1 MRRVLL
7 TFALTV
13 LILTVAGPAQASVT
27 YTETVN
33 SGSGQAG
40 TYFLPDGETE
50 YMPPYYRWYN
60 QDWGW
65 SHDTIVSGDIVD
77 SINWATLEIKAYD
90 VDPSE
95 VDKIYADGVL
105 LGQLVVG
112 DGVWKTT
119 TFNLD
124 AAALAQLMD
133 GTVNITMNI
142 DATGT
147 SYAVTLK
154 SAKLTVDYELYVAP
168 EPEPDPDPQPA
179 PVPAPGAVLLGSIGV
194 GVVGWL
200 RRRRTL

>member
-1 MRRVLL
+1 MRTVLL
-7 TFALTV
+7 MFALTV

-27 YTETVN
+27 YTETVD
-33 SGSGQAG
+33 SDSGQAD
-40 TYFLPDGETE
+40 TYFYADDGTE
-50 YMPPYYRWYN
+50 VYRAPYYRWYN

-65 SHDTIVSGDIVD
+65 SHDTINAGDVVD
-77 SINWATLEIKAYD
+77 SINSATLEIKAWD
-90 VDPSE
+90 VDPAE
-95 VDKIYADGVL
+95 ADKIYADGVY

-124 AAALAQLMD
+124 AAAMAELMD

-142 DATGT
+142 DASGT
-147 SYAVTLK
+147 SYAVTLDY
-154 SAKLTVDYELYVAP
+154 AKLTVDYELYVAP
-168 EPEPDPDPQPA
+168 EPEPEPA

-194 GVVGWL
+194 GLVGWL

>member
-1 MRRVLL
+1 MKKLSMIL
-7 TFALTV
+7 ALAI
-13 LILTVAGPAQASVT
+13 LILITAGHAQASVT

-33 SGSGQAG
+33 SGSGQAD
-40 TYFLPDGETE
+40 TYFLPDGATE
-50 YMPPYYRWYN
+50 YMPPHYRWYN

-65 SHDTIVSGDIVD
+65 SHDTIASGDIVD
-77 SINWATLEIKAYD
+77 SINSATLEIKAYD

-95 VDKIYADGVL
+95 ADKIYADGVY

-124 AAALAQLMD
+124 AAALAVLMD
-133 GTVNITMNI
+133 GTVDITMNI
-142 DATGT
+142 DASGT

-154 SAKLTVDYELYVAP
+154 YAKLTVDYELYVEP

-194 GVVGWL
+194 GLVGWL

>member
-1 MRRVLL
+1 MKKLSMI
-7 TFALTV
+7 FALAI
-13 LILTVAGPAQASVT
+13 LILITAGHVQASVT

-33 SGSGQAG
+33 SGSGQAD
-40 TYFLPDGETE
+40 TYFLPDGATE
-50 YMPPYYRWYN
+50 YMPPSYRWYN

-65 SHDTIVSGDIVD
+65 SHDTINAGDVVD
-77 SINWATLEIKAYD
+77 SINSATLEIKAYD

-95 VDKIYADGVL
+95 ADKIYADGVY

-124 AAALAQLMD
+124 AAAMAELMD
-133 GTVNITMNI
+133 GTVNITMDI
-142 DATGT
+142 DASGT

-154 SAKLTVDYELYVAP
+154 YAKLTVDYELYVEP

-179 PVPAPGAVLLGSIGV
+179 PVPAPGAVLLGSFGV
-194 GVVGWL
+194 GLVGWL

>member
-1 MRRVLL
+1 MKKLSMI
-7 TFALTV
+7 FALAI
-13 LILTVAGPAQASVT
+13 LILITAGHVQASVT

-33 SGSGQAG
+33 SGSGQAD
-40 TYFLPDGETE
+40 TYFIPDGETE

-65 SHDTIVSGDIVD
+65 SHDTINAGDVVD
-77 SINWATLEIKAYD
+77 SINSATLEIKAYD

-95 VDKIYADGVL
+95 ADKIYADGVY

-124 AAALAQLMD
+124 AAAMAELMD

-142 DATGT
+142 DASGT

-154 SAKLTVDYELYVAP
+154 YAKLTVDYELYV

-179 PVPAPGAVLLGSIGV
+179 PVPAPGAVLLGSLGV
-194 GVVGWL
+194 GLVGWL

>member
-1 MRRVLL
+1 MKKLSMM
-7 TFALTV
+7 FALAI
-13 LILTVAGPAQASVT
+13 LILTVAGSAQASIT
-27 YTETVN
+27 YVDTVN

-40 TYFLPDGETE
+40 TYFLPGGETE

-65 SHDTIVSGDIVD
+65 THDTIASGDIVG
-77 SINWATLEIKAYD
+77 SINWATLEINAYD

-95 VDKIYADGVL
+95 VDRIRADGVL

-124 AAALAQLMD
+124 AAALAELMD
-133 GTVNITMNI
+133 GTVNITMDI

-154 SAKLTVDYELYVAP
+154 SAKLTVNYEPYVEP
-168 EPEPDPDPQPA
+168 EPDPDPDPQPA

-200 RRRRTL
+200 RRRRT

>member
-1 MRRVLL
+1 MKKVLL
-7 TFALTV
+7 MFALTV
-13 LILTVAGPAQASVT
+13 LILTIAGPAQASVT

-40 TYFLPDGETE
+40 TYFLPDGGTE

-65 SHDTIVSGDIVD
+65 SHDTFNAGDVVD
-77 SINWATLEIKAYD
+77 SINSATLEIKAYD

-95 VDKIYADGVL
+95 ADKIYADGVY

-124 AAALAQLMD
+124 AVALAKLMD
-133 GTVNITMNI
+133 GTVDITMDI
-142 DATGT
+142 DATNT
-147 SYAVTLK
+147 YLYAVTLK
-154 SAKLTVDYELYVAP
+154 SAKLTVNYELYVEP
-168 EPEPDPDPQPA
+168 EPEPQPE

-194 GVVGWL
+194 GIVGWL